1 MRRVPDF
8 DELVGDS
15 LPPDERERLQRMH
28 DLLVLTGPPPQLS
41 PRTEAGPTLLMR
53 LGRSRRQLRRG
64 AALLA
69 AAVAT
74 LLLAFLGGFIA
85 GHRGGNERAVGQLIR
100 LAGTREAPTALAALW
115 IAPSGSAGNWPMQ
128 LFERGLPQLPQG
140 GLYEVYLVRK
150 GRLYASC
157 GSFLVTSRARA
168 VSVSLNAPYRPRR
181 GDTWVVTREHAQRDG
196 HDASTI
202 VLHPTT

>member
-1 MRRVPDF
+1 VRRVPDF
-8 DELVGDS
+8 DELVGGS
-15 LPPDERERLQRMH
+15 LPPDERERLQRIH

-64 AALLA
+64 VALLA
-69 AAVAT
+69 AAVAA

-85 GHRGGNERAVGQLIR
+85 GHRGGNERAAGQLIR
-100 LAGTREAPTALAALW
+100 LAGTHEAPTALASLR

-128 LFERGLPQLPQG
+128 LSARGLPQLPQG

-157 GSFLVTSRARA
+157 GSFLITSPARA

-181 GDTWVVTREHAQRDG
+181 GDTWVVTREHVQRDG
-196 HDASTI
+196 QDASTI
-202 VLHPTT
+202 VLRPTT